1 MAPVEQHLHLL
12 HSVFFEA
19 VVGECFLSASY
30 VLRLFLFDL
39 FSCMVRFLFLR
50 IQDFGQNGGAALQA
64 LDPKFELFR
73 KNVNEMFNINF
84 SLPQDVEVCPTT
96 TSFKQHSTLWMAG
109 RLLAKGTSSIT
120 YWILATERAVIVAW
134 AKFPRVKHWWFLLD
148 VGLQTKHLLMA
159 AIVLEGLGGLL
170 FTLGSSLGAYL
181 LVSM

>member
-1 MAPVEQHLHLL
+1 LFVSVILVLRLFRKQRNVAPVEQHLHLL

-96 TSFKQHSTLWMAG
+96 TSFKQHSTL
-109 RLLAKGTSSIT
+109 
-120 YWILATERAVIVAW
+120 
-134 AKFPRVKHWWFLLD
+134 
-148 VGLQTKHLLMA
+148 
-159 AIVLEGLGGLL
+159 
-170 FTLGSSLGAYL
+170 
-181 LVSM
+181 